1 MWTSDESPRDRRVD
15 FSRVRPATTPL
26 ESRAKIVATI
36 GPASRPLAIL
46 KAMARAGADVMRING
61 AHAAPSEVAAVVRD
75 VRRVERLLAKPL
87 AVLLDLPGVKVRIG
101 RFAGGSLELETNMTV
116 RLVAGSRGGPVTEPR
131 IPVPRAVLEAVTRG
145 SEVLLADG
153 SLALRV
159 LRRDGAGVLACVE
172 AGGSLRDRVGIHVR
186 GAPHRGAVL
195 TARDRELAVAGV
207 DAGVDALAVSFVRSP
222 SDLHALRR
230 VLDAAGR
237 RTPILVAKLERREA
251 IAALDAILGASDGV
265 MVARGDL
272 GLEFGPEALPGLQ
285 KKILDE
291 ALAHGRLAI
300 VATQMLE
307 SMTTAVRPTR
317 AEATDVANA
326 IFDGADAV
334 MLSGETAVG
343 VHPARVVATMEGIV
357 LAAEA
362 DPHCPFAGDPRH
374 PGPEA
379 DPTRPDRLVVR
390 AAVRLAMD
398 SAADAIVV
406 FTRGGQSARRLA
418 KERPRCPIYA
428 YAADEHVRRGLLLSW
443 GVRPRHL
450 PATKSTDATVAA
462 VVSDLRRRAG
472 LPSGSR
478 VVLVMG
484 AADDPTGATSLVK
497 LLTL

>member
-1 MWTSDESPRDRRVD
+1 MNPSPPPVD
-15 FSRVRPATTPL
+15 SAGMVPAVTPL

-36 GPASRPLAIL
+36 GPASRPPAVLASL
-46 KAMARAGADVMRING
+46 ARAGVDVFRING
-61 AHAAPSEVAAVVRD
+61 AHTAPSAVAAIVRD
-75 VRRVERLLAKPL
+75 VRRVERVVGKPL
-87 AVLLDLPGVKVRIG
+87 AVLLDLPGIKIRIG
-101 RFAGGSLELETNMTV
+101 SFEGGAMELETGTTV
-116 RLVAGSRGGPVTEPR
+116 RLAAGSMGGAGVPPR
-131 IPVPRAVLEAVTRG
+131 IAVPRAVLATLRVG

-153 SLALRV
+153 GLALRV
-159 LRRDGAGVLACVE
+159 LSRDRAGVLARVE
-172 AGGSLRDRVGIHVR
+172 AGGSLRSRVGIHVR
-186 GAPHRGAVL
+186 GAVHRGAVL
-195 TARDRELAVAGV
+195 TAADRVLAVAGV
-207 DAGVDALAVSFVRSP
+207 DAGVDALAVSFVRAA

-230 VLDAAGR
+230 VLERAGR
-237 RTPILVAKLERREA
+237 RTPLLVSKLERREA
-251 IAALDAILGASDGV
+251 IAALDSILDASDGV

-272 GLEFGPEALPGLQ
+272 GLEYGPEALPGLQ
-285 KKILDE
+285 KRILVA
-291 ALAHGRLAI
+291 ALSHGRLAI

-362 DPHCPFAGDPRH
+362 DPHCPFAGDVRH
-374 PGPEA
+374 PEPLA
-379 DPTRPDRLVVR
+379 DSTRPDRLVVR
-390 AAVRLAMD
+390 AAVRLAD
-398 SAADAIVV
+398 DAAADAIVV

-418 KERPRCPIYA
+418 KERPRTPIFA

-450 PATKSTDATVAA
+450 PALRSTDATVSA

-484 AADDPTGATSLVK
+484 SASDPTGATSLVK

>member
-1 MWTSDESPRDRRVD
+1 MKPTPV
-15 FSRVRPATTPL
+15 PL

-36 GPASRPLAIL
+36 GPASRSPSVLEALA
-46 KAMARAGADVMRING
+46 RSGADVLRING
-61 AHAAPSEVAAVVRD
+61 AHTEPSAVAAIVRD
-75 VRRVERLLAKPL
+75 VRRVERRVSRPL

-101 RFAGGSLELETNMTV
+101 RFEGGALELVAGGVV
-116 RLVAGSRGGPVTEPR
+116 RLVAGKAGGPGSPSR
-131 IPVPRAVLEAVTRG
+131 IAVPPAILAVLAKG
-145 SEVLLADG
+145 SEILLGDG
-153 SLALRV
+153 NLALRV
-159 LRRDGAGVLACVE
+159 LSRDRAGALAEVE

-186 GAPHRGAVL
+186 GASHAGAVL

-222 SDLHALRR
+222 NDLKALRR
-230 VLDAAGR
+230 VLVRAGR
-237 RTPILVAKLERREA
+237 RMPLLVSKLERREA
-251 IAALDAILGASDGV
+251 IAALDAILDASDGV

-272 GLEFGPEALPGLQ
+272 GLEYGPEALPGLQ
-285 KKILDE
+285 KRILD
-291 ALAHGRLAI
+291 AAMAHGRMAI

-343 VHPARVVATMEGIV
+343 AHPARVVATMEGIV

-362 DPHCPFAGDPRH
+362 DLHCPFAGDPRH
-374 PGPEA
+374 PGPSA

-390 AAVRLAMD
+390 AAVRLAND
-398 SAADAIVV
+398 AAADAIVV

-418 KERPRCPIYA
+418 KERPRAPIFA
-428 YAADEHVRRGLLLSW
+428 YASDEHVRRGLLLSW

-450 PATKSTDATVAA
+450 PNSRSTDATVSA
-462 VVSDLRRRAG
+462 VVSDLRRRTG

-484 AADDPTGATSLVK
+484 SSDDPTGATSLIK
-497 LLTL
+497 LLTI